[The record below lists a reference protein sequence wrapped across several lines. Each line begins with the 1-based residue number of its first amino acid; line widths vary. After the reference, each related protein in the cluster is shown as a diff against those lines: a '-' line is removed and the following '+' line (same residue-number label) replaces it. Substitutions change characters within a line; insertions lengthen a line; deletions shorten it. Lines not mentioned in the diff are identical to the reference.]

1 LRKSEAYCRFLL
13 ANSRPN
19 STDDHDIASVTPAW
33 TGGIQVR
40 KDASG
45 DIPVNLGSGTPC
57 RNDDIEEHSP
67 KSSQLRVA
75 NSRTPKPS
83 HDLAR
88 YDKRVGLCFRI
99 VMQITFLQGLGCL
112 KEMSL

>member
-40 KDASG
+40 KKENG
-45 DIPVNLGSGTPC
+45 
-57 RNDDIEEHSP
+57 
-67 KSSQLRVA
+67 KSSHGR
-75 NSRTPKPS
+75 
-83 HDLAR
+83 
-88 YDKRVGLCFRI
+88 
-99 VMQITFLQGLGCL
+99 
-112 KEMSL
+112 